1 MSSWR
6 WSHPGRTR
14 RRRSRQSAIVWSA
27 KRAISTVVRSFSR
40 RAPSDSPWWTPE
52 VGDRILRNREHLRRR
67 SYVSPDQVDEALGAY
82 ERAENLSR
90 LDGPDADQAAHVR
103 HATLAD
109 VECRVKEPLRQRRTH
124 RETPRLSELE
134 TRVGRELKA
143 LKERVEAIP
152 DRGWVRRRW
161 GVRGRLPLDAD
172 PAELTLRW

>member
-1 MSSWR
+1 M
-6 WSHPGRTR
+6 
-14 RRRSRQSAIVWSA
+14 
-27 KRAISTVVRSFSR
+27 
-40 RAPSDSPWWTPE
+40 
-52 VGDRILRNREHLRRR
+52 
-67 SYVSPDQVDEALGAY
+67 DEALGAY

-90 LDGPDADQAAHVR
+90 LDGPDADQAAHMR

-109 VECRVKEPLRQRRTH
+109 VKCRVKEPLRQRRTH

-161 GVRGRLPLDAD
+161 GVRGRRPLDAD